1 MRRILI
7 ALSLLMAPAAHAQ
20 DVQNGQ
26 VFGSWTVNCT
36 AVAVGRTLCTLQ
48 QQILRSED
56 RAFIAQLLA
65 FRSPDQS
72 KTYLSARV
80 PTGVYFPAGFA
91 LKAEEADEVLQFVW
105 QSCGRDLCEA
115 VIEIE
120 PETLTQMAGEE
131 QTILGAFRPNIQ
143 AENFV
148 FRLSLNGVI
157 EGLDA
162 LGTAAEKTE

>member
-1 MRRILI
+1 MRRLLI
-7 ALSLLMAPAAHAQ
+7 ALSLLIAPHANAQ
-20 DVQNGQ
+20 EVQNGQ

-48 QQILRSED
+48 QRILRSED

-80 PTGVYFPAGFA
+80 PNGVYFPAGFA
-91 LKAEEADEVLQFVW
+91 LKEDGSEDVLQFVW

-115 VIEIE
+115 VVEVE
-120 PETLTQMAGEE
+120 PDMLSNMAGADKV
-131 QTILGAFRPNIQ
+131 ILGAFRPNIQ
-143 AENFV
+143 SENFV
-148 FRLSLNGVI
+148 FRLSLNGAV
-157 EGLDA
+157 EGLEA
-162 LGTAAEKTE
+162 LGQAAEPSE